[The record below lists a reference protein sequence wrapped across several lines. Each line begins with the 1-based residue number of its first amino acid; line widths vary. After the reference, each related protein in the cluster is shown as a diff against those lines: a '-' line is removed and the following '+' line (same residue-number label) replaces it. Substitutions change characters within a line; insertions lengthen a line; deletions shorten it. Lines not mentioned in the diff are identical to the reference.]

1 MRIDGLKSDMTAMTS
16 LGLSGWAWFVEL
28 QPIIDAV
35 AQTVSIVVG
44 FIYIISKLYDWLD
57 NGNKDEET

>member
-28 QPIIDAV
+28 QPIIDTV

-44 FIYIISKLYDWLD
+44 FIYIMSKLYDWFD
-57 NGNKDEET
+57 NGNKDEEN

>member
-28 QPIIDAV
+28 QPIIDAL

-44 FIYIISKLYDWLD
+44 LLYIVSKLHDWFD
-57 NGNKDEET
+57 NGNKDEEN

>member
-28 QPIIDAV
+28 QPIIDIL

-44 FIYIISKLYDWLD
+44 FIYIMSKLYDWFD
-57 NGNKDEET
+57 NVSKDEED